1 MFEYPWRYED
11 FPEEPLA
18 SDGTLNHAI
27 ERIIIYVAQ
36 SEGYYT
42 AMVESAFYASLYI
55 NNLYSVV
62 SKFFV
67 ARHEGRILPSGSS
80 ADKIE
85 SDMFKLCRFC
95 AKNKNVMIYGA
106 GVYGKIIAK
115 KLDDL
120 QIRYDCFVV
129 TDKKGNLDWLM
140 EHEVKALKEI
150 KENVDTH
157 GIIVALNKE
166 NQKQV
171 KPILEQL
178 GFDYYLIDSNFP

>member
-1 MFEYPWRYED
+1 
-11 FPEEPLA
+11 
-18 SDGTLNHAI
+18 
-27 ERIIIYVAQ
+27 
-36 SEGYYT
+36 
-42 AMVESAFYASLYI
+42 
-55 NNLYSVV
+55 
-62 SKFFV
+62 
-67 ARHEGRILPSGSS
+67 
-80 ADKIE
+80 
-85 SDMFKLCRFC
+85 
-95 AKNKNVMIYGA
+95 MIYGA

-140 EHEVKALKEI
+140 EHEVKALKEV

-171 KPILEQL
+171 KPVLEQL